1 MTIPAGTRLGPYEI
15 LSPLGAGGMGEVY
28 RARDTR
34 LAREVAV
41 KVLPANRARDPDA
54 LARMEREAQAIA
66 ALSHPNILAIH
77 DLGTDQGVF
86 FVVTELLE
94 GETLRSRLASSGL
107 PWRKSVE
114 IGAAIADGLAGAH
127 LKGIVHRDLKPD
139 NIFLTRDGRVKILD
153 FGLARLQPVI
163 IQQDQTSAPTTP
175 PQTEPGL
182 LMGTV
187 GYMSP
192 EQARGSSADTRSDIF
207 ALGCVLYEM
216 LTGRRAFSRPT
227 APETLTA
234 ILNED
239 PPDVSESGKQV
250 PAGLTRL
257 LRRCLEKN
265 PEERLQAARDLAF
278 DLRSILSDSEIEK
291 TSSSPRVE
299 ISPQAPADHIRGV
312 EETAAARSPV
322 RVGSSR
328 RRRGLLFGA
337 LALLVSLLIAA
348 ALLVPRARERARFQA
363 TLASLESA
371 AAAGHLDEVS
381 GLLQEKG
388 LDLAEPRLAGLAQKA
403 GGTLSVTSEP
413 PGAAVT
419 VTRAQPVSGFA
430 SRRPLTIGRAPA
442 SARLLAGEYLVR
454 LTADGMNPVEFLEP
468 IAVGKDS
475 RAARKL
481 VATTAATEGMTLV
494 DEGASSASR
503 EGSVVPAFLI
513 DKNEVTNTQ
522 FLRFIAAGGYRDQT
536 FWPETLIV
544 NGKATPWKAAMP
556 AFLDRTGLPGPR
568 SWSGGNFPEGK
579 GDHPV
584 VGVSWYEATAYG
596 RWLGK
601 ELPTREQWWRA
612 ALGDTRWAFPWGN
625 DVKTAESRANFG
637 LVGTRP
643 IGSYP
648 LGVSP
653 FGCFDMAGN
662 VREWLREPAADSA
675 MRSVVGGSWE
685 DPAYMFEASH
695 IETFEPAFSNNSI
708 GFRLVRP
715 VPGR

>member
-54 LARMEREAQAIA
+54 LARLEREAQAVA

-94 GETLRSRLASSGL
+94 GETLRNRLASSAL

-163 IQQDQTSAPTTP
+163 TQQDQTSAPTTP

-182 LMGTV
+182 VMGTV

-207 ALGCVLYEM
+207 SLGCVLYEM

-250 PAGLTRL
+250 PAGLKRL

-291 TSSSPRVE
+291 TSS
-299 ISPQAPADHIRGV
+299 
-312 EETAAARSPV
+312 AARPVEQAQAAPSPD
-322 RVGSSR
+322 RAAPP
-328 RRRGLLFGA
+328 RGKRAFLFGA
-337 LALLVSLLIAA
+337 LAALVLLLLAA
-348 ALLVPRARERARFQA
+348 GLLVPRAREKARFQA
-363 TLASLESA
+363 TLSSL
-371 AAAGHLDEVS
+371 
-381 GLLQEKG
+381 
-388 LDLAEPRLAGLAQKA
+388 
-403 GGTLSVTSEP
+403 
-413 PGAAVT
+413 
-419 VTRAQPVSGFA
+419 
-430 SRRPLTIGRAPA
+430 
-442 SARLLAGEYLVR
+442 
-454 LTADGMNPVEFLEP
+454 
-468 IAVGKDS
+468 
-475 RAARKL
+475 
-481 VATTAATEGMTLV
+481 
-494 DEGASSASR
+494 
-503 EGSVVPAFLI
+503 
-513 DKNEVTNTQ
+513 
-522 FLRFIAAGGYRDQT
+522 
-536 FWPETLIV
+536 
-544 NGKATPWKAAMP
+544 
-556 AFLDRTGLPGPR
+556 
-568 SWSGGNFPEGK
+568 
-579 GDHPV
+579 
-584 VGVSWYEATAYG
+584 
-596 RWLGK
+596 
-601 ELPTREQWWRA
+601 
-612 ALGDTRWAFPWGN
+612 
-625 DVKTAESRANFG
+625 
-637 LVGTRP
+637 
-643 IGSYP
+643 
-648 LGVSP
+648 
-653 FGCFDMAGN
+653 
-662 VREWLREPAADSA
+662 
-675 MRSVVGGSWE
+675 
-685 DPAYMFEASH
+685 
-695 IETFEPAFSNNSI
+695 
-708 GFRLVRP
+708 
-715 VPGR
+715 